1 MKTDI
6 TTPKLIY
13 IRDIFGIV
21 FVLFIVA
28 VCILIRMIPAD
39 TSGTKYAEISVDGN
53 VTFRMEI
60 NDETK
65 RSEIPIDNGYDTVVV
80 YENGEIGIQSCS
92 CKEQIC
98 VHMGRISNVGT
109 SIVCLPAKTVITIVS
124 DTPEEVGSTDA
135 VTY

>member
-1 MKTDI
+1 MKTD

-13 IRDIFGIV
+13 KRDIFGIIL
-21 FVLFIVA
+21 VLFVVTI
-28 VCILIRMIPAD
+28 CMLIRMIPAD
-39 TSGTKYAEISVDGN
+39 TSGKKFAEISVDGN
-53 VTFRMEI
+53 VAIRMEI
-60 NDETK
+60 NHETE

-80 YENGEIGIQSCS
+80 YENGEIGIQSCK

-109 SIVCLPAKTVITIVS
+109 SIVCLPARTVISIVNEDS
-124 DTPEEVGSTDA
+124 SNTASTDA